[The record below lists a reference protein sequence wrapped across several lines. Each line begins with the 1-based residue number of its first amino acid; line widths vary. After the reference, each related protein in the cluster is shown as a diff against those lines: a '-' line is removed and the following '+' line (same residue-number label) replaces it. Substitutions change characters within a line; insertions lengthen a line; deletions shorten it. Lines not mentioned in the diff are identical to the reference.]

1 MGKKNMNN
9 DSVTS
14 QTAKSEDG
22 TGESSKNWSNSAWL
36 AITSFIFLSGAISSL
51 QNIAERFAND
61 ADYALL
67 IANWLSW
74 IAVLFFALGW
84 FMTHWI
90 ETTLLKKQF
99 KAAILLFA
107 TLFIG
112 SFLISSYFQFFTSNE
127 VLQRLGTVSLF
138 LIFSGYF
145 LRYSTFRNKIVLPL
159 QNLIPRR
166 KS

>member
-1 MGKKNMNN
+1 MRKKNMNN

-14 QTAKSEDG
+14 QTAKLEDDRD
-22 TGESSKNWSNSAWL
+22 ESSMNWSNSIWL
-36 AITSFIFLSGAISSL
+36 AISSFIFLSSAISSI
-51 QNIAERFAND
+51 QNISERFAND
-61 ADYALL
+61 VGNSFF

-99 KAAILLFA
+99 KTAILLFA

-112 SFLISSYFQFFTSNE
+112 SFLISSYFRFFTSNE

-145 LRYSTFRNKIVLPL
+145 LRYSLFRNKIVLPL
-159 QNLIPRR
+159 QNLLPRR